1 MIIFQVLYVLN
12 TIKIN
17 MLGEC
22 NLIYNFIFN
31 IYNMQL
37 FTDKNKEIEIFL
49 IHFYNLVAKSSL

>member
-37 FTDKNKEIEIFL
+37 FTDKNKEIEIF
-49 IHFYNLVAKSSL
+49 